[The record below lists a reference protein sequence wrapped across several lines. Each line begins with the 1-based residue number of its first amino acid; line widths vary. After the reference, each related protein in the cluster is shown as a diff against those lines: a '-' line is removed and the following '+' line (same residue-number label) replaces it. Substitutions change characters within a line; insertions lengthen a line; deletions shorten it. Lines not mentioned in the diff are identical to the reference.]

1 MTEGLF
7 YSAWVIVRYELRQA
21 LRSVLTWAALP
32 CLAVIPPIIGV
43 VFGGSIQVSGHPV
56 GEQFRQSYAVAI
68 GLTAVFFLATLYVL
82 CLCLERLGSSYLRH
96 NDILVLAR
104 SVSRSSFWLGK
115 LSGIVI
121 PGIVYTFLGLLLV
134 VEEIWRHGGPMAPN
148 ILTAQ
153 FPMSLG
159 LITIAVLFLALRNAF
174 GNFIIFFVFLLVLP
188 ILFVGDL
195 WSIYAG
201 VLREAKSGLGF
212 LSVMPQLGGLH
223 ALALGLGHPSFW
235 RPDAVFASVNTALWS
250 AAGLIVGL
258 LGFRRKRL

>member
-1 MTEGLF
+1 MSKGLF
-7 YSAWVIVRYELRQA
+7 YSAWIILRYELRQA
-21 LRSVLTWAALP
+21 LRSVLTWAAFP

-104 SVSRSSFWLGK
+104 SVSRPAFWLAK

-121 PGIVYTFLGLLLV
+121 PGIIYTLLGLLFV
-134 VEEIWRHGGPMAPN
+134 FEEIWRHGGSWVPN
-148 ILTAQ
+148 ILMAQ
-153 FPMSLG
+153 FPISLG
-159 LITIAVLFLALRNAF
+159 LFTIAVLFLALRNAF

-201 VLREAKSGLGF
+201 VLREAESGLGF
-212 LSVMPQLGGLH
+212 LSIMPQLGGLH

-235 RPDAVFASVNTALWS
+235 RSAAVLASINTALWS
-250 AAGLIVGL
+250 VAGITIGL
-258 LGFRRKRL
+258 LGFKRKRL